1 MKKVILSI
9 FVSILFSLTCA
20 AQSDTINAD
29 SHIIKDSLSVSAGN
43 ESPLSLKDRVME
55 AYNNGQYNRVIE
67 LLEEEKE
74 KHSVNGEESADL
86 YYNLGNAYFRDNEI
100 AKALLYYEKALLL
113 KPGDKDIRHNIEYAN
128 TKIEDK
134 IAVSDTFFLSSW
146 LLGIQNLMAS
156 NSWAWFAVI
165 CFILLIA
172 CLFMF
177 FFTKTRLSKQV
188 AFYTGIVLIILII
201 FGNVFSYR
209 QKSHVE
215 NRDSAII
222 MSASVPVRSSPDP
235 NSKEVFLLHSGTKVL
250 VTKQDRDWCEI
261 EIADGNVGWIEKNK
275 LEII

>member
-1 MKKVILSI
+1 MKRVILSL

-20 AQSDTINAD
+20 AQSDT
-29 SHIIKDSLSVSAGN
+29 SSVSVAEN
-43 ESPLSLKDRVME
+43 PTSEASENISPVSMKDRVIE
-55 AYNNGQYNRVIE
+55 AYNNGQYERVIE
-67 LLEEEKE
+67 LLEKE
-74 KHSVNGEESADL
+74 KGEHLTNKEESADL

-134 IAVSDTFFLSSW
+134 IAVTDTFFLSSW
-146 LLGIQNLMAS
+146 FQGAQNLMAS
-156 NSWAWFAVI
+156 NSWAWFAVV
-165 CFILLIA
+165 CFILFIA

-177 FFTKTRLSKQV
+177 FFTKTRLSKQI

-201 FGNVFSYR
+201 FSNVFSYR

-215 NRDSAII
+215 NRNSAII
-222 MSASVPVRSSPDP
+222 MAASVPVRSSPDF

-250 VTKQDRDWCEI
+250 VTKEDRDWCEI